1 MAECHLP
8 RSGRFF
14 YKSDMTIAEEV
25 SHSANRAPIGAVRL
39 VAPSQA
45 TSSSSVPMPLYT
57 PAIARTDSLCV
68 ALRIECGKVTVLF

>member
-1 MAECHLP
+1 MLQGLLPLHLNCP
-8 RSGRFF
+8 WRATASTAMVRSTML
-14 YKSDMTIAEEV
+14 SPTA
-25 SHSANRAPIGAVRL
+25 AIGAVRL

-68 ALRIECGKVTVLF
+68 ALRIECV